1 MRKGDTEPRFH
12 IHLLHGKGKVGR
24 KGRQETD
31 LQDLE
36 GHIEILPGHELQR
49 ESVGILQVEDGQD
62 ILRVEDEEESEKE
75 TEEKSNRDFTVPEGM
90 HALPRPSK
98 LNKEVVGLL
107 ITKHFGDFGWG
118 QGKIKS
124 YNSKRKFPFE
134 IKWSDELRPRF
145 HQLTIDEYVET
156 ERKEGSKAGDFTIFT
171 KDS

>member
-1 MRKGDTEPRFH
+1 MDEKQSSRTPW
-12 IHLLHGKGKVGR
+12 GKEVVVAHDNKDSLVSQGLRQDVVGKA
-24 KGRQETD
+24 QSM
-31 LQDLE
+31 Q
-36 GHIEILPGHELQR
+36 
-49 ESVGILQVEDGQD
+49 
-62 ILRVEDEEESEKE
+62 EESHEAKEEIEKE